1 MCYKPIVA
9 WVTRSVIRN
18 AHMKISYRIFLGY
31 FLIVGLAAYFIL
43 QVFVNQVKPGVR
55 QSMESSLVDTA
66 NVLAQLA
73 ANDVRNGVITDGEFA
88 SAIKSARTSRYKA
101 GISDYMKEVFNYR
114 IIITDDKGRVI
125 YDSENI
131 DIGKDYSRWNDI
143 YLTLRGQYGA
153 RSTRSDP
160 NDERSTVMY
169 VAAPVMDGDKL
180 IGVLSVA
187 NPNASIQPFIDKSQ
201 ANIVK
206 QGWILIAA
214 SFLIGLAVTFW
225 FTRSLDRLG
234 KYAKAVALGERAVLP
249 DLGNNEMGEL
259 GTALDT
265 MRKKLD
271 GKQYVEQY
279 VQTLTHEMKSPLAAI
294 RGASEILEENP
305 PELDRLRFLENIKT
319 QSVRLSEMIDKML
332 ALASVEYRQNEIE
345 KKPVN
350 LAELCRKLVASLEQ
364 GSHKKLQDKKIQIEP
379 DGLDLEAWVQA
390 DAFLITQALQNLL
403 DNAIDFSPDGGLIK
417 IAIEIEQNH
426 YCMKVQDQG
435 SGIPDYAITR
445 LFERFYSL
453 PRPDTGQRS
462 SGLGLSF
469 VKEVALA
476 HKGEVSLVNLPGGGV
491 MASLTLARN

>member
-1 MCYKPIVA
+1 
-9 WVTRSVIRN
+9 
-18 AHMKISYRIFLGY
+18 MKISYRIFLGY

-73 ANDVRNGVITDGEFA
+73 ANDVKNGVIADGEFSIA
-88 SAIKSARTSRYKA
+88 IRSAKISRYKA

-114 IIITDDKGRVI
+114 IMITNEKGIVI
-125 YDSENI
+125 FDSDNS
-131 DIGKDYSRWNDI
+131 DVGKDYSRWNDI

-201 ANIVK
+201 KNIVK
-206 QGWILIAA
+206 QGWVLIAG
-214 SFLIGLAVTFW
+214 SFLIGLIVTFW

-234 KYAKAVALGERAVLP
+234 KYAKAVSAGERAVLP
-249 DLGNNEMGEL
+249 DLGRNEMGEL
-259 GTALDT
+259 GNALDT

-305 PELDRLRFLENIKT
+305 PEMDRVKFLDNIKT
-319 QSVRLSEMIDKML
+319 QSTRLSEMIDKML

-345 KKPVN
+345 KKSVN
-350 LAELCRKLVASLEQ
+350 LSQLCGDVLNSFGQ
-364 GSHKKLQDKKIQIEP
+364 GLNKKLKDKKIRLQHDELGKNALIQ
-379 DGLDLEAWVQA
+379 G
-390 DAFLITQALQNLL
+390 DAFLLTQALQNLL
-403 DNAIDFSPDGGLIK
+403 DNAIDFSPEHGLIHLSIEPDQNYYCIK
-417 IAIEIEQNH
+417 IR
-426 YCMKVQDQG
+426 DQG
-435 SGIPDYAITR
+435 VGIPDYALTR

-469 VKEVALA
+469 VMEVAG
-476 HKGEVSLVNLPGGGV
+476 KP
-491 MASLTLARN
+491 R

>member
-1 MCYKPIVA
+1 
-9 WVTRSVIRN
+9 
-18 AHMKISYRIFLGY
+18 MKISYRIFLGY

-73 ANDVRNGVITDGEFA
+73 TYDVKNGVIGNGEFA
-88 SAIKSARTSRYKA
+88 AAIRSAKTSRYKA

-114 IIITDDKGRVI
+114 IIITDEKSIVI
-125 YDSENI
+125 YDSDN
-131 DIGKDYSRWNDI
+131 KDVGRDFSRWNDI

-153 RSTRSDP
+153 RSTRSNPD
-160 NDERSTVMY
+160 DERSTVMY
-169 VAAPVMDGDKL
+169 VAAPIMDGDKL

-201 ANIVK
+201 KNILK

-214 SFLIGLAVTFW
+214 SFLIGLLVTFW

-234 KYAKAVALGERAVLP
+234 KYAKAVSAGERVVLP
-249 DLGNNEMGEL
+249 DLGRNEMGEL
-259 GTALDT
+259 GDALDT

-305 PELDRLRFLENIKT
+305 AEADRIKFLDNIRT
-319 QSVRLSEMIDKML
+319 QSLRLSEMIDKML

-345 KKPVN
+345 KKP
-350 LAELCRKLVASLEQ
+350 LSLGLLCAEVLNGFGQ
-364 GSHKKLQDKKIQIEP
+364 GANKKINDKKIHLQH
-379 DGLDLEAWVQA
+379 DDLPGDAVIQG
-390 DAFLITQALQNLL
+390 DAFLLTQALQNLL
-403 DNAIDFSPDGGLIK
+403 DNAIDFSPEQGVIHLSVDSDQSHYCIK
-417 IAIEIEQNH
+417 IR
-426 YCMKVQDQG
+426 DQG
-435 SGIPDYAITR
+435 AGIPDYAIAR

-476 HKGEVSLVNLPGGGV
+476 HKGEITLVNHPEGGV
-491 MASLTLARN
+491 LASLSLAKA

>member
-1 MCYKPIVA
+1 
-9 WVTRSVIRN
+9 
-18 AHMKISYRIFLGY
+18 MKISYRIFLGY

-73 ANDVRNGVITDGEFA
+73 TNDVKKGIINQGEFA
-88 SAIKSARTSRYKA
+88 SAVRSAKTSRYKA
-101 GISDYMKEVFNYR
+101 GISEYMKEVFNYR
-114 IIITDDKGRVI
+114 IIITDEKGIVI
-125 YDSENI
+125 YDSDNA
-131 DIGKDYSRWNDI
+131 DVGKDFSRWNDI

-160 NDERSTVMY
+160 DDERSTVMY
-169 VAAPVMDGDKL
+169 VAAPIMDGDKL

-201 ANIVK
+201 KNILK

-214 SFLIGLAVTFW
+214 SFLIGLLVTFW

-234 KYAKAVALGERAVLP
+234 KYAKAVSAGERVVLP
-249 DLGNNEMGEL
+249 DLGRNEMGEL
-259 GTALDT
+259 GDALDT

-305 PELDRLRFLENIKT
+305 AEADRMKFLDNIRT
-319 QSVRLSEMIDKML
+319 QSLRLSEMIDKML

-350 LAELCRKLVASLEQ
+350 LGLLCTEVLNAFGQ
-364 GSHKKLQDKKIQIEP
+364 GANKKINSKKITLQHDDLLGSAVIE
-379 DGLDLEAWVQA
+379 G
-390 DAFLITQALQNLL
+390 DAFLLTQALQNLL
-403 DNAIDFSPDGGLIK
+403 DNAIDFSPEQGVIHLSIGSDQSHYYIK
-417 IAIEIEQNH
+417 IR
-426 YCMKVQDQG
+426 DQG
-435 SGIPDYAITR
+435 AGIPDYAISR

-476 HKGEVSLVNLPGGGV
+476 HKGEITLVNHPEGGV
-491 MASLTLARN
+491 LASLSLAKA

>member
-1 MCYKPIVA
+1 
-9 WVTRSVIRN
+9 
-18 AHMKISYRIFLGY
+18 MKISFRIFLGY

-73 ANDVRNGVITDGEFA
+73 TNDLKNGVIADGEFSRA
-88 SAIKSARTSRYKA
+88 IGSAKTSRYKA
-101 GISDYMKEVFNYR
+101 GISEYMKEVFNYR
-114 IIITDDKGRVI
+114 IIVTDDKGKVVF
-125 YDSENI
+125 DS
-131 DIGKDYSRWNDI
+131 DKKDVGKDYSRWNDI

-153 RSTRSDP
+153 RSTRSNP
-160 NDERSTVMY
+160 EDETSTVMY
-169 VAAPVMDGDKL
+169 VAAPIMDGDKL

-187 NPNASIQPFIDKSQ
+187 NPNASIQPFIEQSQ
-201 ANIVK
+201 KNIVR
-206 QGWILIAA
+206 QGSILIGV

-225 FTRSLDRLG
+225 FTRSLDKLG
-234 KYAKAVALGERAVLP
+234 RYAKAVSAGERAQLP
-249 DLGNNEMGEL
+249 DLGRNEMGEL
-259 GTALDT
+259 GKALDI
-265 MRKKLD
+265 MRKQLD

-305 PELDRLRFLENIKT
+305 AEADRVKFLDNIKT
-319 QSVRLSEMIDKML
+319 QSTRLSEMIDKML
-332 ALASVEYRQNEIE
+332 ALASVEYRQNEID

-350 LAELCRKLVASLEQ
+350 LAELCRRVLHDFENAANKKQ
-364 GSHKKLQDKKIQIEP
+364 SHKRIQWQSE
-379 DGLDLEAWVQA
+379 GLSADAEVQG
-390 DAFLITQALQNLL
+390 DAFLLTQALQNLL
-403 DNAIDFSPDGGLIK
+403 ENAIDFSPEHGVIKLSIEIDQNQCCIK
-417 IAIEIEQNH
+417 IR
-426 YCMKVQDQG
+426 DQG
-435 SGIPDYAITR
+435 AGIPDYAAER

-476 HKGEVSLVNLPGGGV
+476 HKGDITLVNLPEGGV
-491 MASLTLARN
+491 LASLFLARS

>member
-1 MCYKPIVA
+1 
-9 WVTRSVIRN
+9 
-18 AHMKISYRIFLGY
+18 MKISYRIFLGY

-73 ANDVRNGVITDGEFA
+73 STDVKNGNIADGDFSRA
-88 SAIKSARTSRYKA
+88 VRSAKTSRYQA
-101 GISDYMKEVFNYR
+101 NISDHIKRVLNYR
-114 IIITDDKGRVI
+114 ILVTDDKGIVL
-125 YDSENI
+125 YDSDNA
-131 DIGKDYSRWNDI
+131 DVGKDYSRWNDI

-153 RSTRSDP
+153 RSTRTNPED
-160 NDERSTVMY
+160 DTSTVMY
-169 VAAPVMDGDKL
+169 VAAPIMDGDKL

-187 NPNASIQPFIDKSQ
+187 NPNASIQPFIEQSQ
-201 ANIVK
+201 KNIVK
-206 QGWILIAA
+206 QGALLIAA

-225 FTRSLDRLG
+225 FTRSLDKLG
-234 KYAKAVALGERAVLP
+234 KYAKAVAVGERATLP
-249 DLGNNEMGEL
+249 DLGRNEMGDL
-259 GTALDT
+259 GNALDT

-305 PELDRLRFLENIKT
+305 AEYDRLKFLGNIKT
-319 QSVRLSEMIDKML
+319 QSARLSEMIDKML
-332 ALASVEYRQNEIE
+332 ALASVEYRQNGID
-345 KKPVN
+345 KKPVDI
-350 LAELCRKLVASLEQ
+350 AQLCRRVMLDIESGANKKPGFRNIKLEYGAM
-364 GSHKKLQDKKIQIEP
+364 DEP
-379 DGLDLEAWVQA
+379 AVILG
-390 DAFLITQALQNLL
+390 DAFLLTQALQNLL
-403 DNAIDFSPDGGLIK
+403 DNAIDFSPEHGK
-417 IAIEIEQNH
+417 IMVGIETDQKYFHVKIR
-426 YCMKVQDQG
+426 DQG
-435 SGIPDYAITR
+435 AGIPDYAVGR

-476 HKGEVSLVNLPGGGV
+476 HRGEITLVNCPDGGV
-491 MASLTLARN
+491 LATFSLARN

>member
-1 MCYKPIVA
+1 
-9 WVTRSVIRN
+9 
-18 AHMKISYRIFLGY
+18 MKISFRIFLGY

-73 ANDVRNGVITDGEFA
+73 ADDVKKGVINQGHFA
-88 SAIKSARTSRYKA
+88 GSIQSAKTSRYKA

-114 IIITDDKGRVI
+114 IIITDEKGWVI
-125 YDSENI
+125 YDSDNTEV
-131 DIGKDYSRWNDI
+131 GKDYSQWNDI
-143 YLTLRGQYGA
+143 YLTLRGRYGA

-160 NDERSTVMY
+160 KDEKSTVMY
-169 VAAPVMDGDKL
+169 VAAPIMDGDKL

-201 ANIVK
+201 KNIIK
-206 QGWILIAA
+206 QGSILLAA
-214 SFLIGLAVTFW
+214 SFLIGLLVTFW

-234 KYAKAVALGERAVLP
+234 KYAKAVARGERTSLP
-249 DLGNNEMGEL
+249 DLGRNEMGEL
-259 GTALDT
+259 GSALET
-265 MRKKLD
+265 MRQQLD
-271 GKQYVEQY
+271 G
-279 VQTLTHEMKSPLAAI
+279 TLTHEMKSPLAAI

-305 PELDRLRFLENIKT
+305 AEADRIKFVGNIKT
-319 QSVRLSEMIDKML
+319 QSTRLAEMIDKML

-345 KKPVN
+345 KKPVLLN
-350 LAELCRKLVASLEQ
+350 ELCLQVMASFQENHSRK
-364 GSHKKLQDKKIQIEP
+364 HIQWVSE
-379 DGLDLEAWVQA
+379 GLNSEAILNA
-390 DAFLITQALQNLL
+390 DIFLLRQALQNLL
-403 DNAIDFSPDGGLIK
+403 DNALAFSPEQGCIKLSLESTQDKYLIR
-417 IAIEIEQNH
+417 I
-426 YCMKVQDQG
+426 QDQG
-435 SGIPDYAITR
+435 SGIPDYAASR

-476 HKGEVSLVNLPGGGV
+476 HKGDITLMNLPEGGV
-491 MASLTLARN
+491 LAILSLAKN

>member
-1 MCYKPIVA
+1 
-9 WVTRSVIRN
+9 
-18 AHMKISYRIFLGY
+18 MKISFRIFLGY

-73 ANDVRNGVITDGEFA
+73 TNDLKNGVIADGEFSRA
-88 SAIKSARTSRYKA
+88 IGSAKTSRYKA
-101 GISDYMKEVFNYR
+101 GISEYMKEVFNYR
-114 IIITDDKGRVI
+114 IIVTDDKGKVVF
-125 YDSENI
+125 DS
-131 DIGKDYSRWNDI
+131 DSKDVGKDYSRWNDI

-153 RSTRSDP
+153 RSTRTNPD
-160 NDERSTVMY
+160 DETSTVMY
-169 VAAPVMDGDKL
+169 VAAPIMDGDKL

-187 NPNASIQPFIDKSQ
+187 NPNASIQPFIEQSQ
-201 ANIVK
+201 KNIVR
-206 QGWILIAA
+206 QGSILIGV

-225 FTRSLDRLG
+225 FTRSLDKLG
-234 KYAKAVALGERAVLP
+234 KYAKAVSVGERAVLP
-249 DLGNNEMGEL
+249 DLGRNEMGEL
-259 GTALDT
+259 GNALET
-265 MRKKLD
+265 MRKQLD

-305 PELDRLRFLENIKT
+305 AETDRVKFLDNIKT
-319 QSVRLSEMIDKML
+319 QSTRLSEMIDKML

-345 KKPVN
+345 KTS
-350 LAELCRKLVASLEQ
+350 LDLSGLCRQVLHDFENATNKKQ
-364 GSHKKLQDKKIQIEP
+364 SHKKIQWQSE
-379 DGLDLEAWVQA
+379 GLDI
-390 DAFLITQALQNLL
+390 DAPMQGDPFLLTQALQNLL
-403 DNAIDFSPDGGLIK
+403 DNAIDFSPEHGVIKLSIESDQSQCCIK
-417 IAIEIEQNH
+417 IR
-426 YCMKVQDQG
+426 DQG
-435 SGIPDYAITR
+435 AGIPDYAAER

-476 HKGEVSLVNLPGGGV
+476 HRGDITLVNLPEGGV
-491 MASLTLARN
+491 LASLFLARS

>member
-1 MCYKPIVA
+1 
-9 WVTRSVIRN
+9 
-18 AHMKISYRIFLGY
+18 MKISYRIFLGY

-73 ANDVRNGVITDGEFA
+73 VNDVKNGVISDGEF
-88 SAIKSARTSRYKA
+88 SKAIKSAKSSRYKA

-114 IIITDDKGRVI
+114 IMVTDDQGKVI
-125 YDSENI
+125 YDSENT

-153 RSTRSDP
+153 RSTRNDP

-187 NPNASIQPFIDKSQ
+187 NPNFSIQPFIEKSQ
-201 ANIVK
+201 ENIVK
-206 QGWILIAA
+206 QGSILIAA
-214 SFLIGLAVTFW
+214 SFLIGLMVTFW

-234 KYAKAVALGERAVLP
+234 KYAKAVSAGERAVLP
-249 DLGNNEMGEL
+249 DLGRNEMGEL
-259 GTALDT
+259 GNALDT

-305 PELDRLRFLENIKT
+305 PEMDRIKFLDNIKT

-332 ALASVEYRQNEIE
+332 ALASVEYRQNEIDR
-345 KKPVN
+345 KN
-350 LAELCRKLVASLEQ
+350 IDLSELCRHVLNSFEQVANT
-364 GSHKKLQDKKIQIEP
+364 KQDHKKIQWHSE
-379 DGLDLEAWVQA
+379 GLNIDAIIQG

-403 DNAIDFSPDGGLIK
+403 DNAIDFSPVHGRIK
-417 IAIEIEQNH
+417 LSLESEPKQYRINI
-426 YCMKVQDQG
+426 QDQG
-435 SGIPDYAITR
+435 SGIPDYAIER

-476 HKGEVSLVNLPGGGV
+476 HGGDITLINFADGGV
-491 MASLTLARN
+491 LASLTLAKN

>member
-1 MCYKPIVA
+1 
-9 WVTRSVIRN
+9 
-18 AHMKISYRIFLGY
+18 MKISYRIFLGY

-73 ANDVRNGVITDGEFA
+73 AHDVKNGVIADGEFA
-88 SAIKSARTSRYKA
+88 AAIRSAKTSRYKA
-101 GISDYMKEVFNYR
+101 GISDYMKEIFNYR
-114 IIITDDKGRVI
+114 IIITDDKGKVI
-125 YDSENI
+125 YDSDNT
-131 DIGKDYSRWNDI
+131 DIGKDYSHWNDI

-160 NDERSTVMY
+160 NDERSTTMY
-169 VAAPVMDGDKL
+169 VAAPINDGDKL

-206 QGWILIAA
+206 QGWVLIAV

-234 KYAKAVALGERAVLP
+234 KYAKAVSVGERAVLP
-249 DLGNNEMGEL
+249 DLGRNEMGEL
-259 GTALDT
+259 GNALDT

-305 PELDRLRFLENIKT
+305 PEMDRIKFLDNIKT
-319 QSVRLSEMIDKML
+319 QSTRLSEMIDKML
-332 ALASVEYRQNEIE
+332 ALASVEYRQNEIDR
-345 KKPVN
+345 KNIN
-350 LAELCRKLVASLEQ
+350 LSELCRDVLNSFEQ
-364 GSHKKLQDKKIQIEP
+364 GANRKQSHKEIKWRSEGLNIEAIIQ
-379 DGLDLEAWVQA
+379 G
-390 DAFLITQALQNLL
+390 DAFLITQALQNLF
-403 DNAIDFSPDGGLIK
+403 DNAIDFSPEYGCIKLSLESEQNQYCIK
-417 IAIEIEQNH
+417 IL
-426 YCMKVQDQG
+426 DQG
-435 SGIPDYAITR
+435 PGIPDYATDR

-469 VKEVALA
+469 VKEVAAA
-476 HKGEVSLVNLPGGGV
+476 HKGDITLVNLPEGGV
-491 MASLTLARN
+491 LASLTLSKHLP

>member
-1 MCYKPIVA
+1 
-9 WVTRSVIRN
+9 
-18 AHMKISYRIFLGY
+18 MKISYRIFLGY

-73 ANDVRNGVITDGEFA
+73 TNDVKNGVIDKGEFA
-88 SAIKSARTSRYKA
+88 AAIRSAKTSRYKA

-114 IIITDDKGRVI
+114 IIIADEKGIVI
-125 YDSENI
+125 YDSDNT
-131 DIGKDYSRWNDI
+131 DLGKDFSRWNDI

-160 NDERSTVMY
+160 DDETSTVMY
-169 VAAPVMDGDKL
+169 VAAPIMDGDKL

-201 ANIVK
+201 KNILK

-214 SFLIGLAVTFW
+214 SFLIGLLVTFW

-234 KYAKAVALGERAVLP
+234 KYAKAVSAGERVVLP
-249 DLGNNEMGEL
+249 DLGRNEMGEL
-259 GTALDT
+259 GDALDT

-305 PELDRLRFLENIKT
+305 AEADRVKFLGNIRS
-319 QSVRLSEMIDKML
+319 QSRRLSEMIDKML

-345 KKPVN
+345 KKAVN
-350 LAELCRKLVASLEQ
+350 LGRLCGDVLNSFEQ
-364 GSHKKLQDKKIQIEP
+364 AANKKLNDKKIRLQH
-379 DGLDLEAWVQA
+379 DGLKMDALIQG
-390 DAFLITQALQNLL
+390 DAFLLTQALQNLL
-403 DNAIDFSPDGGLIK
+403 DNAIDFSPEHGLIQLS
-417 IAIEIEQNH
+417 IESDQNH
-426 YCMKVQDQG
+426 YCIKIRDQG
-435 SGIPDYAITR
+435 AGIPDYAITR

-476 HKGEVSLVNLPGGGV
+476 HKGEITLVNLPEGGV
-491 MASLTLARN
+491 LASLSLAR

>member
-1 MCYKPIVA
+1 
-9 WVTRSVIRN
+9 
-18 AHMKISYRIFLGY
+18 MKISYRIFLGY

-73 ANDVRNGVITDGEFA
+73 AKDVKNNVIANGEF
-88 SAIKSARTSRYKA
+88 STPIKAAKTSRYKA

-114 IIITDDKGRVI
+114 IIITNDIGQVI
-125 YDSENI
+125 YDSDNLVV
-131 DIGKDYSRWNDI
+131 GKDYSRWNDI
-143 YLTLRGQYGA
+143 YLTLHGKYGA
-153 RSTRSDP
+153 RSTRNDP
-160 NDERSTVMY
+160 KDERSTVMY
-169 VAAPVMDGDKL
+169 VAAPIMDGDKL
-180 IGVLSVA
+180 LGVLSVA

-201 ANIVK
+201 KNILK
-206 QGWILIAA
+206 QGSVLIAA
-214 SFLIGLAVTFW
+214 SFLIGLVVTFW

-234 KYAKAVALGERAVLP
+234 KYAKAVAVGERAVLP
-249 DLGNNEMGEL
+249 DLGRNEMGEL
-259 GTALDT
+259 GDALDT

-305 PELDRLRFLENIKT
+305 AEADRIRFLDNIKT
-319 QSVRLSEMIDKML
+319 QSLRLSEMIDKML
-332 ALASVEYRQNEIE
+332 ALASVEYRQNEFE

-350 LAELCRKLVASLEQ
+350 LAGLCDQVVAGFEQ
-364 GSHKKLQDKKIQIEP
+364 GANKKLNDKKIRLICE
-379 DGLDLEAWVQA
+379 DLIGESTAHG
-390 DAFLITQALQNLL
+390 DAFLLTQALQNLL
-403 DNAIDFSPDGGLIK
+403 DNAIDFSPLNGVIK
-417 IAIEIEQNH
+417 IAIESSPSH
-426 YCMKVQDQG
+426 YVIKIRDQG
-435 SGIPDYAITR
+435 VGIPDYAAPR

-476 HKGEVSLVNLPGGGV
+476 HDGDITLVNQPEGGV
-491 MASLTLARN
+491 LASFSIAK

>member
-1 MCYKPIVA
+1 
-9 WVTRSVIRN
+9 
-18 AHMKISYRIFLGY
+18 MKISFRIFLGY

-73 ANDVRNGVITDGEFA
+73 TNDLKNGVIGEGEFSQA
-88 SAIKSARTSRYKA
+88 ISSAKTSRYKA
-101 GISDYMKEVFNYR
+101 GISEYMKEVFNYR
-114 IIITDDKGRVI
+114 IIITDDQGKVVF
-125 YDSENI
+125 DSDNK
-131 DIGKDYSRWNDI
+131 DVGKDFSRWNDI

-153 RSTRSDP
+153 RSTRSNPD
-160 NDERSTVMY
+160 DETSTVMY
-169 VAAPVMDGDKL
+169 VAAPIMDDDKL

-187 NPNASIQPFIDKSQ
+187 NPNASIQPFIEQSQ
-201 ANIVK
+201 KNIVR
-206 QGWILIAA
+206 QGSILIGV

-225 FTRSLDRLG
+225 FTRSLDKLG
-234 KYAKAVALGERAVLP
+234 KYAKAVSAGERVVLP
-249 DLGNNEMGEL
+249 DLGRNEMGDL
-259 GTALDT
+259 GNALDT
-265 MRKKLD
+265 MRKQLD

-305 PELDRLRFLENIKT
+305 PESDRVKFLDNIKT
-319 QSVRLSEMIDKML
+319 QSTRLSEMIDKML

-345 KKPVN
+345 KRS
-350 LAELCRKLVASLEQ
+350 LDLSELCRQVLNDFENATS
-364 GSHKKLQDKKIQIEP
+364 KKLSNKNIQWQSE
-379 DGLDLEAWVQA
+379 GLDLGAPMQG
-390 DAFLITQALQNLL
+390 DAFLLTQALQNLL
-403 DNAIDFSPDGGLIK
+403 DNAIDFSPEYGVIKLSVEVEPNQYCIK
-417 IAIEIEQNH
+417 IR
-426 YCMKVQDQG
+426 DQG
-435 SGIPDYAITR
+435 AGIPDYAIGR

-476 HKGEVSLVNLPGGGV
+476 HKGDVTLVNIPDGGV
-491 MASLTLARN
+491 LASFTVAKN

>member
-1 MCYKPIVA
+1 
-9 WVTRSVIRN
+9 
-18 AHMKISYRIFLGY
+18 MKISYRIFLGY

-73 ANDVRNGVITDGEFA
+73 ANDVKKGVIANGDFA
-88 SAIKSARTSRYKA
+88 AAVSSAKTSRYKA

-114 IIITDDKGRVI
+114 IIITDAVGKVI
-125 YDSENI
+125 YDSDNLV
-131 DIGKDYSRWNDI
+131 IGKDYSRWNDI
-143 YLTLRGQYGA
+143 YLTLRGKYGA

-160 NDERSTVMY
+160 KDERSTVMY
-169 VAAPVMDGDKL
+169 VAAPIMEGDKL

-201 ANIVK
+201 KNIVK
-206 QGWILIAA
+206 QGSILIAA
-214 SFLIGLAVTFW
+214 SFLIGLVVTFW

-234 KYAKAVALGERAVLP
+234 KYAKAVAVGERAVLP
-249 DLGNNEMGEL
+249 DLGSNEMGEL
-259 GTALDT
+259 GEALDT

-305 PELDRLRFLENIKT
+305 GEADRLKFLDNIKT
-319 QSVRLSEMIDKML
+319 QSLRLSEMIDKML

-345 KKPVN
+345 MKPVD
-350 LAELCRKLVASLEQ
+350 LSSLCLQLVAGVGQ
-364 GSHKKLQDKKIQIEP
+364 GANKKLNEKHIRITH
-379 DGLDLEAWVQA
+379 DGLDSETLIHG
-390 DAFLITQALQNLL
+390 DAFLLTQALQNLL
-403 DNAIDFSPDGGLIK
+403 DNAIDFSPAYGVINIGIESSQTHCMIK
-417 IAIEIEQNH
+417 IR
-426 YCMKVQDQG
+426 DQG
-435 SGIPDYAITR
+435 AGIPDYAAPR

-476 HKGEVSLVNLPGGGV
+476 HDGDITLVNLPEGGV
-491 MASLTLARN
+491 LASLSVAR

>member
-1 MCYKPIVA
+1 
-9 WVTRSVIRN
+9 
-18 AHMKISYRIFLGY
+18 MKISFRIFLGY

-73 ANDVRNGVITDGEFA
+73 TDDVKNGVISQGHFA
-88 SAIKSARTSRYKA
+88 ASIQSAKTSRYKA

-114 IIITDDKGRVI
+114 IIITNEKGWVI
-125 YDSENI
+125 YDSDNTEV
-131 DIGKDYSRWNDI
+131 GKDYSQWNDI
-143 YLTLRGQYGA
+143 YLTLRGRYGA

-160 NDERSTVMY
+160 KDEKSTVMY
-169 VAAPVMDGDKL
+169 VAAPIMDGDKL

-201 ANIVK
+201 KNIVK
-206 QGWILIAA
+206 QGWILIAT
-214 SFLIGLAVTFW
+214 SFLIGLLVTFW

-234 KYAKAVALGERAVLP
+234 KYAKAVARGERATLP
-249 DLGNNEMGEL
+249 DLGRNEMGEL
-259 GTALDT
+259 GGALET
-265 MRKKLD
+265 MRKQLD

-305 PELDRLRFLENIKT
+305 AEQDRLKFVGNIKT
-319 QSVRLSEMIDKML
+319 QSTRLAEMIDKML

-345 KKPVN
+345 KKPVALN
-350 LAELCRKLVASLEQ
+350 ELCLQVVNSFQANY
-364 GSHKKLQDKKIQIEP
+364 HKKNIQWETE
-379 DGLDLEAWVQA
+379 GLNTEAVLTG
-390 DAFLITQALQNLL
+390 DIFLLRQALQNLL
-403 DNAIDFSPDGGLIK
+403 DNAVAFSPEHGCIQLSLVSEPDKYRID
-417 IAIEIEQNH
+417 IRDA
-426 YCMKVQDQG
+426 G
-435 SGIPDYAITR
+435 SGIPDYATSR

-476 HKGEVSLVNLPGGGV
+476 HKGDIRLENLPSGGV
-491 MASLTLARN
+491 LASLSLAKN

>member
-1 MCYKPIVA
+1 
-9 WVTRSVIRN
+9 
-18 AHMKISYRIFLGY
+18 MKISYRIFLGY

-73 ANDVRNGVITDGEFA
+73 ANDVKNGVIADGEFSIA
-88 SAIKSARTSRYKA
+88 IRSAKISRYKA

-114 IIITDDKGRVI
+114 IMITNEKGIVI
-125 YDSENI
+125 FDSDNS
-131 DIGKDYSRWNDI
+131 DVGKDYSRWNDI

-201 ANIVK
+201 KNIVK
-206 QGWILIAA
+206 QGWVLIAG
-214 SFLIGLAVTFW
+214 SFLIGLIVTFW

-234 KYAKAVALGERAVLP
+234 KYAKAVSAGERAVLP
-249 DLGNNEMGEL
+249 DLGRNEMGEL
-259 GTALDT
+259 GNALDT

-305 PELDRLRFLENIKT
+305 PEMDRVKFLDNIKT
-319 QSVRLSEMIDKML
+319 QSTRLSEMIDKML

-345 KKPVN
+345 KKSVN
-350 LAELCRKLVASLEQ
+350 LSQLCGDVLNSFGQ
-364 GSHKKLQDKKIQIEP
+364 GLNKKLKDKKIRLQHDELGKNALIQ
-379 DGLDLEAWVQA
+379 G
-390 DAFLITQALQNLL
+390 DAFLLTQALQNLL
-403 DNAIDFSPDGGLIK
+403 DNAIDFSPEHGVIHLSIEPDQNYYCIK
-417 IAIEIEQNH
+417 IR
-426 YCMKVQDQG
+426 DQG
-435 SGIPDYAITR
+435 VGIPDYALTR

-453 PRPDTGQRS
+453 PRLDTGQRS

-469 VKEVALA
+469 VMEVALA
-476 HKGEVSLVNLPGGGV
+476 HKGSITLVNLVDGGV
-491 MASLTLARN
+491 LASLFLAK

>member
-1 MCYKPIVA
+1 
-9 WVTRSVIRN
+9 
-18 AHMKISYRIFLGY
+18 MKISYRIFLGY

-73 ANDVRNGVITDGEFA
+73 ANDVKNGAIADGEFA
-88 SAIKSARTSRYKA
+88 AAIKSAKTSRYKA

-114 IIITDDKGRVI
+114 IIITDDKGKVI
-125 YDSENI
+125 YDS
-131 DIGKDYSRWNDI
+131 DSLVVGKDYSRWNDI
-143 YLTLRGQYGA
+143 YLTLHGKYGA

-160 NDERSTVMY
+160 KDERSTVMY
-169 VAAPVMDGDKL
+169 VAAPIMDGDKL

-187 NPNASIQPFIDKSQ
+187 NPNASIQPFIEKSQ
-201 ANIVK
+201 KNIVK
-206 QGWILIAA
+206 QGSVLIAA
-214 SFLIGLAVTFW
+214 SFLIGLIVTFW

-234 KYAKAVALGERAVLP
+234 KYAKAVAIGERAVLP
-249 DLGNNEMGEL
+249 DLGRNEMGEL
-259 GTALDT
+259 GEALET

-305 PELDRLRFLENIKT
+305 AEADRLKFLDNIKT
-319 QSVRLSEMIDKML
+319 QSLRLSEMIDKML

-345 KKPVN
+345 KKPVD
-350 LAELCRKLVASLEQ
+350 LSGLCLKLVAGIEQ
-364 GSHKKLQDKKIQIEP
+364 GASKKLNDKHIRIMH
-379 DGLDLEAWVQA
+379 DGLNGDAVIQG
-390 DAFLITQALQNLL
+390 DAFLLTQALQNLL
-403 DNAIDFSPDGGLIK
+403 DNAVDFSPPHGVIK
-417 IAIEIEQNH
+417 IAIDSSPSHCII
-426 YCMKVQDQG
+426 KIQDQG
-435 SGIPDYAITR
+435 VGIPDYAAPR

-476 HKGEVSLVNLPGGGV
+476 HNGDITLVNQPEGGV
-491 MASLTLARN
+491 LASFSIAK

>member
-1 MCYKPIVA
+1 
-9 WVTRSVIRN
+9 
-18 AHMKISYRIFLGY
+18 MKISYRIFLGY

-73 ANDVRNGVITDGEFA
+73 ANDVKNGVIADGEF
-88 SAIKSARTSRYKA
+88 SAAIMSAKTSRYKA
-101 GISDYMKEVFNYR
+101 GISDFMKEVFNYR
-114 IIITDDKGRVI
+114 IIITDDKGKVI
-125 YDSENI
+125 YDSDNLAV
-131 DIGKDYSRWNDI
+131 GKDYSRWNDI
-143 YLTLRGQYGA
+143 YLTLQGKYGA

-160 NDERSTVMY
+160 KDERSTVMY
-169 VAAPVMDGDKL
+169 VAAPIMDGDKL

-201 ANIVK
+201 KNIVK
-206 QGWILIAA
+206 QGSVLIAA
-214 SFLIGLAVTFW
+214 SFLIGLIVTFW
-225 FTRSLDRLG
+225 FTHSLDRLG
-234 KYAKAVALGERAVLP
+234 KYAKAVAIGERAVLP
-249 DLGNNEMGEL
+249 DLGRNEMGEL
-259 GTALDT
+259 GEALDT

-305 PELDRLRFLENIKT
+305 AEADRVKFLDNIKT
-319 QSVRLSEMIDKML
+319 QSLRLSEMIDKML

-350 LAELCRKLVASLEQ
+350 LAELCRQVIAGFEHGANKKLV
-364 GSHKKLQDKKIQIEP
+364 DKKIRLMHE
-379 DGLDLEAWVQA
+379 DLNIASTIHG
-390 DAFLITQALQNLL
+390 DTFLLTQSLQNLL
-403 DNAIDFSPDGGLIK
+403 DNAIDFSPPYGVIK
-417 IAIEIEQNH
+417 IAIDSSPTHCII
-426 YCMKVQDQG
+426 KIQDQG
-435 SGIPDYAITR
+435 AGIPDYAAPR

-476 HKGEVSLVNLPGGGV
+476 HNGDITLVNQPEGGV
-491 MASLTLARN
+491 LASLSIEK

>member
-1 MCYKPIVA
+1 
-9 WVTRSVIRN
+9 
-18 AHMKISYRIFLGY
+18 MKISYRIFLGY

-73 ANDVRNGVITDGEFA
+73 ANDVKNGVIADGEFSIA
-88 SAIKSARTSRYKA
+88 IRSAKISRYKA

-114 IIITDDKGRVI
+114 IMITNEKGIVI
-125 YDSENI
+125 FDSDNS
-131 DIGKDYSRWNDI
+131 DVGKDYSRWNDI

-201 ANIVK
+201 KNIVK
-206 QGWILIAA
+206 QGWVLIAG
-214 SFLIGLAVTFW
+214 SFLIGLIVTFW

-234 KYAKAVALGERAVLP
+234 KYAKAVSAGERAVLP
-249 DLGNNEMGEL
+249 DLGRNEMGEL
-259 GTALDT
+259 GNALDT

-305 PELDRLRFLENIKT
+305 PEMDRVKFLDNIKT
-319 QSVRLSEMIDKML
+319 QSTRLSEMIDKML

-345 KKPVN
+345 KKSVN
-350 LAELCRKLVASLEQ
+350 LSQLCGDVLNSFGQ
-364 GSHKKLQDKKIQIEP
+364 GLNKKLKDKKIRLQHDELGKNALIQ
-379 DGLDLEAWVQA
+379 G
-390 DAFLITQALQNLL
+390 DAFLLTQALQNLL
-403 DNAIDFSPDGGLIK
+403 DNAIDFSPEHGLIHLSIEPDQNYYCIK
-417 IAIEIEQNH
+417 IR
-426 YCMKVQDQG
+426 DQG
-435 SGIPDYAITR
+435 VGIPDYALTR

-453 PRPDTGQRS
+453 PRLDTGQRS

-469 VKEVALA
+469 VMEVALA
-476 HKGEVSLVNLPGGGV
+476 HKGSITLVNLVDGGV
-491 MASLTLARN
+491 LASLFLAK

>member
-1 MCYKPIVA
+1 
-9 WVTRSVIRN
+9 
-18 AHMKISYRIFLGY
+18 MKISYRIFLGY

-73 ANDVRNGVITDGEFA
+73 VNDVKNDVIADGQFA
-88 SAIKSARTSRYKA
+88 AAIKSAKTSRYKA
-101 GISDYMKEVFNYR
+101 GISDYMKEIFNYR
-114 IIITDDKGRVI
+114 IIITDDKGWVI

-153 RSTRSDP
+153 RSTRSEP

-201 ANIVK
+201 SNIVK

-214 SFLIGLAVTFW
+214 SFVIGLVVTFW

-234 KYAKAVALGERAVLP
+234 KYAKAVSLGERAVLP
-249 DLGNNEMGEL
+249 DLGRNEMGEL
-259 GTALDT
+259 GSALDT

-305 PELDRLRFLENIKT
+305 AEADRIKFLDNIKT
-319 QSVRLSEMIDKML
+319 QSMRLSEMIDKML
-332 ALASVEYRQNEIE
+332 ALASVEYRQNEIDR
-345 KKPVN
+345 KN
-350 LAELCRKLVASLEQ
+350 IDLSELCRDVFNSFEQ
-364 GSHKKLQDKKIQIEP
+364 GANKKQSHKKIQWRSE
-379 DGLDLEAWVQA
+379 GLNTQAIVQG

-403 DNAIDFSPDGGLIK
+403 DNAIDFSPEHGCIELSLESEQNQYSIK
-417 IAIEIEQNH
+417 IR
-426 YCMKVQDQG
+426 DQG
-435 SGIPDYAITR
+435 PGIPDYATDR

-476 HKGEVSLVNLPGGGV
+476 HKGDITLVNLADGGV
-491 MASLTLARN
+491 LASLSLARYLP